1 MQATLPERSFAVG
14 EHVKLQ
20 FGRHDVVGRVIED
33 YGPIGLH
40 GRQLL
45 RVEAYLPL
53 DERVIL
59 DMPAEELAEARCHG
73 HLNGFRHLDPGISS
87 LEPYDLGLKRMDE
100 PAPPPPGSP
109 SEPRL
114 YLFVSVRGLDPLRD
128 RGTIHYARSR
138 TFLRDGFPSSDDDRR
153 RFLDA
158 VIHRLEDDIAHL
170 VAGELHTSEATPIFL
185 RGEKPQRRD
194 GR

>member
-1 MQATLPERSFAVG
+1 MRATQRERSFAVG
-14 EHVKLQ
+14 QHVKLQ

-40 GRQLL
+40 GRQLV

-73 HLNGFRHLDPGISS
+73 HLNGFRHFDPGIRS
-87 LEPYDLGLKRMDE
+87 LVTYDLGLKQMDD

-109 SEPRL
+109 SEPRF
-114 YLFVSVRGLDPLRD
+114 YLFVSVRELDPLRD

-138 TFLRDGFPSSDDDRR
+138 TFLRDGFPSSEDDRR

-158 VIHRLEDDIAHL
+158 VVHRLEEDVAAL
-170 VAGELHTSEATPIFL
+170 VRGELHTSEATPIFL
-185 RGEKPQRRD
+185 HGGEP
-194 GR
+194 